1 MPIIDWSILQGRE
14 KKKEEKEQ
22 EDSRRANSHKLSNVS
37 FQEAIPEETPD

>member
-1 MPIIDWSILQGRE
+1 LTGVLYKEGR
-14 KKKEEKEQ
+14 KKKKEQ

>member
-1 MPIIDWSILQGRE
+1 LTGVFYKE
-14 KKKEEKEQ
+14 GKKKKEEKEQ